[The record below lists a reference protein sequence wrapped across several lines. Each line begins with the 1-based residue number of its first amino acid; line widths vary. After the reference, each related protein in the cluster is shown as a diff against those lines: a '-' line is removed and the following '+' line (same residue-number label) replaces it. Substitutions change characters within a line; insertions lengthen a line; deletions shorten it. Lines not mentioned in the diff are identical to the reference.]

1 MRREEEWAR
10 FSDPGESRETILV
23 TPNKASAPRLRRGL
37 TAGSAV
43 SIVACR
49 DCDLLHALG
58 DLPEGA
64 TAVCRR
70 CSGILRR
77 RRRNTI
83 ERTLALSLA
92 AVVLFVV
99 ANAFPFLSFEMKGQT
114 TTTTLASGVFDLYE
128 QGRLPIAVLV
138 GATAIAAPLLQIA
151 LLVHVLLPLH
161 LRRRPWRLPE
171 AFRLLRRVTPWSM
184 MEVFLIGILVSITK
198 LAGMASVVPGL
209 AIWAFALLMIVL
221 AAALA
226 SLDAEA
232 IWERAEELA

>member
-1 MRREEEWAR
+1 MDPPCVGMRRDDASGRRWTILRLPEGAATLLRGSGPRGRVEIRTIGVRREEEWAR

-92 AVVLFVV
+92 IGRWSMVDIFAVTILVALVHLGAVASIDAELGAVFFGAVVVLTMLG
-99 ANAFPFLSFEMKGQT
+99 AESF
-114 TTTTLASGVFDLYE
+114 D
-128 QGRLPIAVLV
+128 P
-138 GATAIAAPLLQIA
+138 
-151 LLVHVLLPLH
+151 
-161 LRRRPWRLPE
+161 
-171 AFRLLRRVTPWSM
+171 RLL
-184 MEVFLIGILVSITK
+184 
-198 LAGMASVVPGL
+198 
-209 AIWAFALLMIVL
+209 
-221 AAALA
+221 
-226 SLDAEA
+226 
-232 IWERAEELA
+232 WEPSDGRTS